1 MPSISNCPVVVVFY
15 NYTTVN
21 IVFYYKSLRNLART
35 SRSMKRQV
43 DKQMYSARNLVNR
56 ISFME
61 SYKKNYISDSFE
73 IFKFKFEYLTPP
85 LGFADSA
92 I

>member
-1 MPSISNCPVVVVFY
+1 
-15 NYTTVN
+15 
-21 IVFYYKSLRNLART
+21 
-35 SRSMKRQV
+35 MKRQV

-73 IFKFKFEYLTPP
+73 IFKFKFKYLTPP